1 MTGIKRN
8 GDGSLAVGKLAG
20 ALLLM
25 AGFVAELV
33 AGLRSEIEELRRDLK
48 DERR

>member
-1 MTGIKRN
+1 LT
-8 GDGSLAVGKLAG
+8 LVVLLVVLG